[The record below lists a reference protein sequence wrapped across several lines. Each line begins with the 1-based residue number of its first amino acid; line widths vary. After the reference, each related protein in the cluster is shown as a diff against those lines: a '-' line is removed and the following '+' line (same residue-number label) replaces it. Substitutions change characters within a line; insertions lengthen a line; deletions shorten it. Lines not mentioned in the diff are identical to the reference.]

1 MKYLQRLRQSVISNT
16 GFRRFLSLIFG
27 FVVLLSAVIPAD
39 GCNFWQVSAEGETA
53 AYNLLEAGRVGQSK
67 VRMQLMAPNRRV
79 QNAQYTTRELYGLR
93 GVQIIE
99 QKTAFRYRYLSQIR
113 LLVWYLIA
121 GFLVLPELL
130 YQCYGDGR
138 RLQRELIPRSRM
150 IVNYIKRAD
159 GKKNG
164 LSSFIK

>member
-1 MKYLQRLRQSVISNT
+1 MKYLQKLRQSVISNT
-16 GFRRFLSLIFG
+16 GFRRFLSLFFG
-27 FVVLLSAVIPAD
+27 VIVLLSTLTPVD
-39 GCNFWQVSAEGETA
+39 GYNFLQVSVEEETA
-53 AYNLLEAGRVGQSK
+53 AYELLQAGRAGQSK

-93 GVQIIE
+93 GVQSIE

-113 LLVWYLIA
+113 LMVWYLIA
-121 GFLVLPELL
+121 GFLMLPELL

-138 RLQRELIPRSRM
+138 RLQWELVPRSRM

-159 GKKNG
+159 GKKNN